1 MYVYM
6 QVDALQ
12 EEVRKLQVLQKDL
25 ETKLTLLEG
34 QVSWLCVCV
43 CVCVCVYVC
52 VCVCLYLEI

>member
-1 MYVYM
+1 MDGCPSVRAYVRMGRCMYVYM

-34 QVSWLCVCV
+34 QVSLCART
-43 CVCVCVYVC
+43 Y
-52 VCVCLYLEI
+52 I